1 MRRLELVEGASSKF
15 WEIELEG
22 SGFTVRWGRIGTN
35 GQTQQKNFATE
46 QKAKDEHDKLLAEKL
61 KKGYAEVGASA
72 AAVSAP
78 PPPAKPAK
86 APKAAAPPAEAPEA
100 PAPVAAPAPV
110 VAAAPAPVPGVEV
123 IDARPIAWNEELL
136 KRVHPRRGGMAVP
149 VRALAEPGKAWKAI
163 QTAYGKL
170 HWNVGVGGIRAFG
183 EFEAPFKGL
192 LSRLGAKTPGLG
204 SAEEDSL
211 LLTIL
216 QYKHSWG
223 DKPNVD
229 PVIDL
234 LFALGGPAHA
244 TQAALLAVDVHIE
257 NQNGAAY
264 VLKRGMELS
273 GYSGL
278 NWNPRGL
285 PRLRALLA
293 TQAADAGY
301 AAARDA
307 AARLRSTPEQRAVAA
322 FLFPTEVAWVREEA
336 RDYAKQPLF
345 DGIACSVSDRESL
358 ALVAPNL
365 TFQTLVHGGL
375 EVLPTV
381 LEGVG
386 VDALVLMTELKSKL
400 WSSEP
405 RAAWAEILSFINS
418 DEALALLLEYAHEK
432 EVLARVSEVVSRW
445 PRRAVRMLA
454 PKAAVR
460 GKAGDTPRALLMP
473 IVRRMPAI
481 VAEEL
486 AGLPD
491 DVRKAVQGLSG
502 DVGPDVPDAAPERV
516 PPMLV
521 GQPEWKKQPSF
532 FDASAL
538 PRPLLSG
545 RQAQLPL
552 PAVVA
557 LGQLLAGNDD
567 PEKPSWELKRL
578 RELCDRESL
587 ARFAWALFEA
597 WTLAGAPTKESWA
610 FKAVGVFGD
619 DACARKLV
627 PLIRQWPGESAHQ
640 RAVLG
645 LDVLAAIGTDVT
657 LTYLNGIAEKVK
669 FKALQQR
676 AQNKVSALAEARG
689 LSREELADRLV
700 PDLGLEDNGSLQLD
714 FGERTFTVGFDEQL
728 KPYVKDAEGARLKDL
743 PKPNKKDDA
752 QKAEAAE
759 ERWKALK
766 KDAKAAAAIQVL
778 RMELGMCAKRRWT
791 PDAFQQCFVEHPLLI
806 HIVRRLVWGAY
817 DSNDKLLATFRVAE
831 DRTFAD
837 RNDDAWELKGVARIG
852 IPHALEL
859 DAQTAAAW
867 GQVFSDYQLL
877 QPFSQLGRP
886 VYTPTPEEKQGAA
899 FKRVEGLTVPTGKVL
914 GLEQRGWR
922 RGPPQ
927 DAGIVGWMEKW
938 LPGDRVLMLDL
949 DPGLYTGYLSES
961 PEQKLGPA
969 VLRTSAGWG
978 DTGRIPLG
986 ELDPILFSELAR
998 DLEGLRS

>member
-15 WEIELEG
+15 WEIQLEG

-72 AAVSAP
+72 SVSAP
-78 PPPAKPAK
+78 TPPPAKPAK
-86 APKAAAPPAEAPEA
+86 APK
-100 PAPVAAPAPV
+100 
-110 VAAAPAPVPGVEV
+110 VAAAPAPVEEVVEAPAPVPVPVPVGVEV
-123 IDARPIAWNEELL
+123 IDARPIAWDDELV

-149 VRALAEPGKAWKAI
+149 VRALAEPGKAWKSI
-163 QTAYGKL
+163 QNAYGKL
-170 HWNVGVGGIRAFG
+170 SWDVGVKGVHASG
-183 EFEAPFKGL
+183 EFEAPYKAL
-192 LSRLGAKTPGLG
+192 LSRMGAKTASIGTP
-204 SAEEDSL
+204 EEDAL

-216 QYKHSWG
+216 QYKRNWG

-234 LFALGGPAHA
+234 LFSLGGPEHA
-244 TQAALLAVDVHIE
+244 TRAVLLAVDVHVE
-257 NQNGAAY
+257 NQNGTY
-264 VLKRGMELS
+264 SLLRGMDPG
-273 GYSGL
+273 GYNAL

-301 AAARDA
+301 SAARDA
-307 AARLRSTPEQRAVAA
+307 AALLRSTPHQRTVAA
-322 FLFPTEVAWVREEA
+322 FLFPTEGEWVRQEA
-336 RDYAKQPLF
+336 REYTTEQRF

-358 ALVAPNL
+358 ALVAPL
-365 TFQTLVHGGL
+365 LSFSSIIHGGL
-375 EVLPTV
+375 DFLPTV

-386 VDALVLMTELKSKL
+386 VDAMVLLTELKSKA

-405 RAAWAEILSFINS
+405 RAVWAEALSVINS
-418 DEALALLLEYAHEK
+418 DEALALLLESSHEK
-432 EVLARVSEVVSRW
+432 EVLARVSEVVNRW
-445 PRRAVRMLA
+445 PRRAVRLLA
-454 PKAAVR
+454 PKAAAR
-460 GKAGDTPRALLMP
+460 GKAGDTPRALLMGV
-473 IVRRMPAI
+473 VRRVPA
-481 VAEEL
+481 AFTEEL
-486 AGLPD
+486 AGLPE
-491 DVRKAVQGLSG
+491 DVRKAVAGLSG
-502 DVGPDVPDAAPERV
+502 DVGPDVPDAMPERV

-521 GQPEWKKQPSF
+521 GVPEWKKQPSF
-532 FDASAL
+532 FDAAAL

-557 LGQLLAGNDD
+557 LGQLLASSDD

-597 WTLAGAPTKESWA
+597 WLLAGAPNKESWA

-743 PKPNKKDDA
+743 PKPTKKDDA
-752 QKAEAAE
+752 EKAGAAD

-778 RMELGMCAKRRWT
+778 RMELGMCAKRRWKL
-791 PDAFQQCFVEHPLLI
+791 DAFQQCFVEHPLLI
-806 HIVRRLVWGAY
+806 HIVRRLVWGSY

-831 DRTFAD
+831 DRSFAD
-837 RNDDAWELKGVARIG
+837 RNDDAWTLAGARVG
-852 IPHALEL
+852 IPHPLEL
-859 DAQTAAAW
+859 EAQTAAAW
-867 GQVFSDYQLL
+867 GQVFADYQLL
-877 QPFSQLGRP
+877 QPFAQLGRP
-886 VYTPTPEEKQGAA
+886 VYTATPEEKKGAA
-899 FKRVEGLTVPTGKVL
+899 FKRVEGLKVPTGKVL

-922 RGPPQ
+922 RGSPQ
-927 DAGIVGWMEKW
+927 DGGVVCWMEKT

-969 VLRTSAGWG
+969 VLRTDTGWG

-998 DLEGLRS
+998 DLEGLRP